1 MQNQLVNRAF
11 EGLSRGGRGSGR
23 GRGRGGRGRGRGWGG
38 YRWDDLES
46 LFKADKG
53 WAFCFH
59 LRVNAKVDV
68 YLCALPQRVQIDQ
81 GTQQQN
87 AYRKSKRGCMR
98 NVGKSAFFLFI
109 YHLIVF
115 FATLTVVSPVL
126 AVWWNVVKICASFI
140 FIYNLIVFFA
150 PLNVVLPVLAVWRTE
165 QLDIIVLYIF
175 CLILPVF

>member
-11 EGLSRGGRGSGR
+11 EGLSRGGRGSGK
-23 GRGRGGRGRGRGWGG
+23 GWGRGGRGRGRGWGG
-38 YRWDDLES
+38 YRWDDLET

-81 GTQQQN
+81 GTQQQ
-87 AYRKSKRGCMR
+87 SKRRCLR
-98 NVGKSAFFLFI
+98 NVGKSASFLFI

-115 FATLTVVSPVL
+115 FATLTVVSHVL
-126 AVWWNVVKICASFI
+126 AVWWNVGKICASFI

-165 QLDIIVLYIF
+165 QLDIVLYLF
-175 CLILPVF
+175 CLILPAL